1 MLLSKPL
8 YLLIINDPRILNAYL
23 QIRVPIYIT
32 GLLWV
37 HYSEYVLVCRE
48 MQIHH
53 IYIYIAT
60 ERFLRFHEY
69 KNITTHKKYYT
80 ALKPGLPNPLAI
92 TATRTIKSCSWYTT
106 RFFFAK

>member
-23 QIRVPIYIT
+23 EIRVPIYIT

-37 HYSEYVLVCRE
+37 HCGEYVLVCRE

-53 IYIYIAT
+53 MYILQASV
-60 ERFLRFHEY
+60 FLDSM
-69 KNITTHKKYYT
+69 NIR
-80 ALKPGLPNPLAI
+80 I
-92 TATRTIKSCSWYTT
+92 
-106 RFFFAK
+106 